1 MIRGRDFLTVV
12 DHLRAKDGEI
22 YKRTSISRAYYAAF
36 LEARAFSND
45 YLGHAQTR
53 SANEHQRLPTILHEL
68 DPGLAANMKFLRRLR
83 NSADYDVDLS
93 SDTIAR
99 SAVDAE
105 DFATRIIA
113 RLDEL
118 AAERAAN
125 VP

>member
-22 YKRTSISRAYYAAF
+22 YKRTSFSRAYYAAF
-36 LEARAFSND
+36 LEARGFSND

-53 SANEHQRLPTILHEL
+53 SANEHQRVPTVLHEL
-68 DPGLAANMKFLRRLR
+68 DPGLAANMRFLRRLQ
-83 NSADYDVDLS
+83 NNADYDINLS

-118 AAERAAN
+118 AAQRTTSES
-125 VP
+125 